1 MIKLS
6 KAQVYAIASKL
17 ASEIN
22 KEKEE
27 KYKEETQKLKDKFSK
42 TKEGKLYDAYHA
54 MFTSNDG
61 NSAKVKLP
69 WSGRYGASR
78 IYTSSVENDIQLA
91 TIDCKDL
98 NEIMTK
104 LKKQYESKS

>member
-27 KYKEETQKLKDKFSK
+27 KYKEETQKLIQ
-42 TKEGKLYDAYHA
+42 A
-54 MFTSNDG
+54 MQR
-61 NSAKVKLP
+61 
-69 WSGRYGASR
+69 W
-78 IYTSSVENDIQLA
+78 
-91 TIDCKDL
+91 
-98 NEIMTK
+98 
-104 LKKQYESKS
+104 